1 MTKSITRRHW
11 AMALAAPLVLAAL
24 AGCATTGGTPV
35 SPEDDK
41 AALQKRAQAYWALVR
56 VNDSVAAWAY
66 ESASKDQSMTL
77 EAYVKRGGVAYNAV
91 EPRSVR
97 SIHGDEAVVDVWMQY
112 GIPMLRLKS
121 QEAVVQDQWRRIDG
135 VWHHVLRRSSSIPDA
150 PR

>member
-1 MTKSITRRHW
+1 MTKPITRRHW
-11 AMALAAPLVLAAL
+11 ATAFAAPLVLAAL
-24 AGCATTGGTPV
+24 AGCTTTGSASV

-41 AALQKRAQAYWALVR
+41 AALQKRVQAYWDLIR

-66 ESASKDQSMTL
+66 ESVSKDQSMTL

-91 EPRSVR
+91 ELRGVR
-97 SIHGDEAVVDVWMQY
+97 SISGDEAVVDVWMRY

-135 VWHHVLRRSSSIPDA
+135 VWHHVLRRSSTIPDM